1 MLIPHRVSFFFY
13 EWGCSS
19 DGRALALH
27 ARGTGI
33 DTPHLHLFLFFYT
46 VPIYLLYTIHIFT
59 CLKRDS
65 KNDNGRVRTYAP
77 KGKLLS
83 RQPP

>member
-1 MLIPHRVSFFFY
+1 MLIPLPLSFFFY

-33 DTPHLHLFLFFYT
+33 DTPHLHLFLSHY
-46 VPIYLLYTIHIFT
+46 IIYTIYNTVKKTTTAGFEPT
-59 CLKRDS
+59 L
-65 KNDNGRVRTYAP
+65 P
-77 KGKLLS
+77 KGNCLAGNRLNHSATLS
-83 RQPP
+83 FY

>member
-1 MLIPHRVSFFFY
+1 MLIPLPLSFFFY

-33 DTPHLHLFLFFYT
+33 DTPHLHSSFLFTATQILDNFWT
-46 VPIYLLYTIHIFT
+46 
-59 CLKRDS
+59 